1 MHLQFWNLE
10 FSNDWNTWLNLI
22 WKLEKKPNI
31 FVSIIKLFL
40 VLPVLSG
47 KCHYDHFLCLCLP
60 VTQKMSYN
68 SMLCWKPTQL
78 AFKKYCIYLSYKC
91 IIKTVPTFLHA
102 ISKKD
107 TIEEITH
114 FHPIPM
120 FFLFVFNCS
129 MYPKTAVWCKVKLVS

>member
-1 MHLQFWNLE
+1 
-10 FSNDWNTWLNLI
+10 
-22 WKLEKKPNI
+22 
-31 FVSIIKLFL
+31 
-40 VLPVLSG
+40 
-47 KCHYDHFLCLCLP
+47 
-60 VTQKMSYN
+60 
-68 SMLCWKPTQL
+68 MLCWKPTQL

-107 TIEEITH
+107 TIEEKTH

-129 MYPKTAVWCKVKLVS
+129 MYPKTAVWCKVKLVSWFKVVKFATPSFEQSDYNYIFNSLKSPAWNLHIQSIIFCCYYWNFVLFKIHNI